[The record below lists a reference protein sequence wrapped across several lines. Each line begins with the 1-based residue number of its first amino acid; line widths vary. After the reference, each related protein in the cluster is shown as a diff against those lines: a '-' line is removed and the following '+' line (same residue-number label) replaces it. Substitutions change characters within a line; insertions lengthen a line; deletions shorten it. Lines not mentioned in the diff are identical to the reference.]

1 MKLLVAL
8 LFKVAICLKIICQ
21 GWFLGGLALPKSR
34 EGSVPGDEIPDNA
47 LGERKRNRGGFLRI
61 RCYCK
66 ILCRCNLYSGY
77 LNYSEDVGIGVVK
90 DSKRCADLT
99 TVKA

>member
-8 LFKVAICLKIICQ
+8 LFKVAISLKIICQ

-66 ILCRCNLYSGY
+66 ILCRGKLYNGY
-77 LNYSEDVGIGVVK
+77 LNYGKGVVIGVV
-90 DSKRCADLT
+90 DNGKRCAG
-99 TVKA
+99 